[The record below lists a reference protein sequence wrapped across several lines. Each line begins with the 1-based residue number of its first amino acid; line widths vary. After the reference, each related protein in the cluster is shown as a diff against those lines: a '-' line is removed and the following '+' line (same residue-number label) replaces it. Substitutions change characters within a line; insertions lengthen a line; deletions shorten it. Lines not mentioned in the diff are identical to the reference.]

1 MINKDDVLSAVKAK
15 GYVIPSDVS
24 KQFAVDTFIMGAML
38 SDLVSE
44 KKLFVSTVKI
54 GGSPVYYAPEAKEKL
69 QELFKYLN
77 EKDKQTYLLLQ
88 EHTVI
93 PDAGQQ
99 PLVRVS
105 LRNLKDYA
113 KPLDVVAQGTTQLFW
128 KWYLATDEEINA
140 KISSLLSPKQ
150 EVKQE
155 IQEEKLISK
164 AAKIKKPKE
173 QQQSLPVV
181 PDDVFVQQILSFFSE
196 KNITVTD
203 AVVIK
208 KGEVDCIVHIPS
220 AVGTIDYFCKAKN
233 KKKCTEGEIAS
244 AFVAAQLKKLP
255 ALFLTTGEV
264 SKKIK
269 LQDYA
274 NMKLLTMG

>member
-1 MINKDDVLSAVKAK
+1 
-15 GYVIPSDVS
+15 
-24 KQFAVDTFIMGAML
+24 ML
-38 SDLVSE
+38 FRS
-44 KKLFVSTVKI
+44 
-54 GGSPVYYAPEAKEKL
+54 
-69 QELFKYLN
+69 
-77 EKDKQTYLLLQ
+77 
-88 EHTVI
+88 
-93 PDAGQQ
+93 
-99 PLVRVS
+99 
-105 LRNLKDYA
+105 
-113 KPLDVVAQGTTQLFW
+113 KPLDVVAKGTTQLFW